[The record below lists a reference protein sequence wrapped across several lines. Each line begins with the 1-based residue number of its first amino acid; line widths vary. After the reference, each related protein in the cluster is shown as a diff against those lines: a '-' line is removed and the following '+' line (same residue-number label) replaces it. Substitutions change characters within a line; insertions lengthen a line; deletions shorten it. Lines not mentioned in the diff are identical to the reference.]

1 MHQSEGSRFH
11 GNHKANEILSDSM
24 PSIVPLANRSRL
36 VDGLAGARLSTRR
49 SNNGTAILLVYSDTQ
64 SEEAC
69 NHEYYDHDAD
79 DVENIHCALRFRF
92 VRLQC
97 EAAVPSLKQ

>member
-11 GNHKANEILSDSM
+11 RNHKANEILSDSM

-36 VDGLAGARLSTRR
+36 VVDGLAVARLSTRR

-69 NHEYYDHDAD
+69 NHEYHDHDAD
-79 DVENIHCALRFRF
+79 YVEDVHCALLLRYART
-92 VRLQC
+92 
-97 EAAVPSLKQ
+97 